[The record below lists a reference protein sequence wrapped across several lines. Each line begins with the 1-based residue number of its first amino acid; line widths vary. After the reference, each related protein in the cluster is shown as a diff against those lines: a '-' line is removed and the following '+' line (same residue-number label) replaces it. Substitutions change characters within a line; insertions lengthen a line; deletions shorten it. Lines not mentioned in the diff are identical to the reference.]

1 MAYLLIP
8 ALLLHDRTLSDF
20 PRLAQRPARPFMT
33 ASPLALLSA
42 PRLRIRHL
50 VVLLG
55 LLVVAL
61 APAVVAQEVP
71 TQDVPAEE
79 APEEQEIPE
88 ENVPTQDIPPPS
100 APTTEAP
107 ADSTDADTEAER
119 RLLPPSYNIN
129 GLVVDETRT
138 TIGRD
143 FYDVF
148 YDAWV
153 APENSIN
160 YTIVVEE
167 QPVPGRGTRLI
178 VRLNDEVA
186 FDTRL
191 QPGYER
197 IQQAALA
204 AVGYTRRAL
213 ASAAPL
219 SRGI

>member
-1 MAYLLIP
+1 MRSYVTRTVSLFDFQLHVSVLSVLLI
-8 ALLLHDRTLSDF
+8 
-20 PRLAQRPARPFMT
+20 
-33 ASPLALLSA
+33 
-42 PRLRIRHL
+42 
-50 VVLLG
+50 
-55 LLVVAL
+55 AL
-61 APAVVAQEVP
+61 AMAAPTSAQDAPSQKVP
-71 TQDVPAEE
+71 PPSVPAEDE
-79 APEEQEIPE
+79 
-88 ENVPTQDIPPPS
+88 V
-100 APTTEAP
+100 P
-107 ADSTDADTEAER
+107 ADSANADTEAER
-119 RLLPPSYNIN
+119 RLLPPSYGIN

-148 YDAWV
+148 YDAWL

-160 YTIVVEE
+160 YTIAIEE

-178 VRLNDEVA
+178 VRLNGEIA

-191 QPGYER
+191 LPRYEQ

>member
-1 MAYLLIP
+1 MIALLAPLYVPHPISSFDFRLRLSALGVLLI
-8 ALLLHDRTLSDF
+8 A
-20 PRLAQRPARPFMT
+20 
-33 ASPLALLSA
+33 
-42 PRLRIRHL
+42 L
-50 VVLLG
+50 VVT
-55 LLVVAL
+55 
-61 APAVVAQEVP
+61 APASAQDIP
-71 TQDVPAEE
+71 SQDVP
-79 APEEQEIPE
+79 
-88 ENVPTQDIPPPS
+88 PPS
-100 APTTEAP
+100 VPAGDEAS
-107 ADSTDADTEAER
+107 ADSADADTEAER
-119 RLLPPSYNIN
+119 RLLPPTYGIN

-160 YTIVVEE
+160 YTIAIEE

-178 VRLNDEVA
+178 VRLNGEIA

-191 QPGYER
+191 QPRYEQ

>member
-1 MAYLLIP
+1 M
-8 ALLLHDRTLSDF
+8 
-20 PRLAQRPARPFMT
+20 
-33 ASPLALLSA
+33 
-42 PRLRIRHL
+42 
-50 VVLLG
+50 V
-55 LLVVAL
+55 
-61 APAVVAQEVP
+61 AVVSPASAQAVP
-71 TQDVPAEE
+71 AQDVP
-79 APEEQEIPE
+79 
-88 ENVPTQDIPPPS
+88 PPSVPS
-100 APTTEAP
+100 APQAP

-119 RLLPPSYNIN
+119 QLLPPSYGIN

-167 QPVPGRGTRLI
+167 QPIPGRGTRLI
-178 VRLNDEVA
+178 VRLNDEIA

-191 QPGYER
+191 QPGYDR

-204 AVGYTRRAL
+204 AVRYARRAL

>member
-1 MAYLLIP
+1 MNV
-8 ALLLHDRTLSDF
+8 RTSVPYD
-20 PRLAQRPARPFMT
+20 
-33 ASPLALLSA
+33 
-42 PRLRIRHL
+42 
-50 VVLLG
+50 
-55 LLVVAL
+55 L
-61 APAVVAQEVP
+61 APVRAGLRLIRALGIVLACTAVGFPAVAQSVP
-71 TQDVPAEE
+71 AQDVPAPSVPL
-79 APEEQEIPE
+79 AP
-88 ENVPTQDIPPPS
+88 NAPS
-100 APTTEAP
+100 
-107 ADSTDADTEAER
+107 DSTDADTEAER
-119 RLLPPSYNIN
+119 RLIPPSYGIN

-178 VRLNDEVA
+178 IRLNDEVA

-204 AVGYTRRAL
+204 AVRFTRRAL
-213 ASAAPL
+213 ATAAPL

>member
-1 MAYLLIP
+1 MIVASPFPSLPALRFHPRKPHLAALTILLIGSM
-8 ALLLHDRTLSDF
+8 A
-20 PRLAQRPARPFMT
+20 
-33 ASPLALLSA
+33 
-42 PRLRIRHL
+42 
-50 VVLLG
+50 V
-55 LLVVAL
+55 
-61 APAVVAQEVP
+61 APAAVAQEVP
-71 TQDVPAEE
+71 TQDVPA
-79 APEEQEIPE
+79 QEVPE
-88 ENVPTQDIPPPS
+88 ENVPTQDVPTPT
-100 APTTEAP
+100 APTTELP

-119 RLLPPSYNIN
+119 RLLPPSFSIN

-143 FYDVF
+143 FYQVF

-191 QPGYER
+191 QPRYEQ
-197 IQQAALA
+197 IQEAALA
-204 AVGYTRRAL
+204 AVSYTRRAL

>member
-1 MAYLLIP
+1 V
-8 ALLLHDRTLSDF
+8 ALLCFAS
-20 PRLAQRPARPFMT
+20 T
-33 ASPLALLSA
+33 AA
-42 PRLRIRHL
+42 
-50 VVLLG
+50 
-55 LLVVAL
+55 
-61 APAVVAQEVP
+61 AQEVP
-71 TQDVPAEE
+71 VQAVPTEE
-79 APEEQEIPE
+79 ATEAQNVTEEDFPEQE
-88 ENVPTQDIPPPS
+88 VPSPS
-100 APTTEAP
+100 APLTTAP
-107 ADSTDADTEAER
+107 ADSSDADTEAER
-119 RLLPPSYNIN
+119 RLLPPSYGIN

-153 APENSIN
+153 APDNSIN

-197 IQQAALA
+197 IQQAAFT
-204 AVGYTRRAL
+204 AVGFTRRAL

>member
-1 MAYLLIP
+1 MSGLVA
-8 ALLLHDRTLSDF
+8 ALLYF
-20 PRLAQRPARPFMT
+20 APVAAAQGVPA
-33 ASPLALLSA
+33 
-42 PRLRIRHL
+42 
-50 VVLLG
+50 
-55 LLVVAL
+55 
-61 APAVVAQEVP
+61 
-71 TQDVPAEE
+71 QDVP
-79 APEEQEIPE
+79 
-88 ENVPTQDIPPPS
+88 PPSVPS
-100 APTTEAP
+100 APTTP
-107 ADSTDADTEAER
+107 ADSSDADTEAER
-119 RLLPPSYNIN
+119 RLLPPSYGIN

-143 FYDVF
+143 FYDIF

-153 APENSIN
+153 APDNSIN

-197 IQQAALA
+197 IQQAALT
-204 AVGYTRRAL
+204 AVGFTRRAL